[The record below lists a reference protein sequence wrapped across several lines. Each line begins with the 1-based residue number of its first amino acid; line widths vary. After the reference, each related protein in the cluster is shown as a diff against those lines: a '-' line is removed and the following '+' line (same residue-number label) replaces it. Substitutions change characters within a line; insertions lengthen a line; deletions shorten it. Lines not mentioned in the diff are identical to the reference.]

1 MNLVNRAALTVM
13 PKKPY
18 VDWANSV
25 DDEEPKLNPDAP
37 EWDYTVYLIDNVAND
52 NELTAALERHYSEI
66 FAEELAAWMQ
76 DEKTWPQK
84 RDMKTFMEWF
94 EVRVSSMVLD
104 LSEDRIEVEEFDG

>member
-1 MNLVNRAALTVM
+1 MNLVNRAALTVI

-25 DDEEPKLNPDAP
+25 DDKEPKLNQT

-52 NELTAALERHYSEI
+52 NQLTAALERHYSEI
-66 FAEELAAWMQ
+66 FAEELAAWIQ
-76 DEKTWPQK
+76 DEKTWPPN
-84 RDMKTFMEWF
+84 RDLKTFMEWF

-104 LSEDRIEVEEFDG
+104 LSEDRIEVEEFDS